1 MLLAYYMFVNH
12 GWNPQRTADLPYRE
26 RVLMLHM
33 ALKEIDSRKK
43 LEGKS

>member
-12 GWNPQRTADLPYRE
+12 GWNPQKISDLSYRE